1 MSRTNASTSVNDS
14 TFLSIY
20 KTLLELC
27 LSALFSMV
35 DWKLI
40 AILTQGKRKTTC
52 IKMDMQVNVKM
63 SEPIN
68 RHVKQQYS
76 FRQQVL

>member
-1 MSRTNASTSVNDS
+1 MSRTNSSTLNDS

-27 LSALFSMV
+27 LSALLSMA

-40 AILTQGKRKTTC
+40 AIWTQGKRKTTC
-52 IKMDMQVNVKM
+52 IKMDMQVSIKM